1 MGFRTSRGST
11 RPRVGDGV
19 LPEVP
24 VKAVDFDGVSVHI
37 TGGFLQLLELLK
49 GAGMTKTVFT
59 TFEAAKLCH
68 VSPLSII
75 NWVNAGR
82 LNAFRTPGGHRR
94 IRRDDLV
101 RFMREN
107 GMPIPEELRDGS
119 GRPRVLVVDDEAAV
133 REVIAEHLATRP
145 KPYEVMTAAN
155 GFEAGRVVAAWR
167 PDVVLLDLRMPGLD
181 GFQVCRTIKAD
192 PETSST
198 IVIAMTGY
206 YTSDTEARVLECG
219 ALRCFAKPVEPS
231 TLATFIDSLF
241 EPGIGSRQRRRRHA
255 RV

>member
-1 MGFRTSRGST
+1 MSKS
-11 RPRVGDGV
+11 
-19 LPEVP
+19 
-24 VKAVDFDGVSVHI
+24 
-37 TGGFLQLLELLK
+37 
-49 GAGMTKTVFT
+49 VFT
-59 TFEAAKLCH
+59 TFEAAKICH

-82 LNAFRTPGGHRR
+82 LAAFRTPGGHRR

-107 GMPIPEELRDGS
+107 GMPLPEELREGS
-119 GRPRVLVVDDEAAV
+119 GRPRVLVVDDEPAI
-133 REVIAEHLATRP
+133 REVIAEHLNLRA

-155 GFEAGRVVAAWR
+155 GFEAGRMVATWR

-198 IVIAMTGY
+198 VVLAMTGY
-206 YTSDTEARVLECG
+206 YTPETEARILECG

-231 TLATFIDSLF
+231 ALASVIDALF
-241 EPGIGSRQRRRRHA
+241 ETGSSARQRRRRPV

>member
-1 MGFRTSRGST
+1 MSKS
-11 RPRVGDGV
+11 
-19 LPEVP
+19 
-24 VKAVDFDGVSVHI
+24 
-37 TGGFLQLLELLK
+37 
-49 GAGMTKTVFT
+49 VFT
-59 TFEAAKLCH
+59 TFEAAKICH

-82 LNAFRTPGGHRR
+82 LAAFRTPGGHRR

-107 GMPIPEELRDGS
+107 GMPLPEELREGS
-119 GRPRVLVVDDEAAV
+119 GRPRVLVVDDEPAI
-133 REVIAEHLATRP
+133 RDVIAEHLTLRA

-155 GFEAGRVVAAWR
+155 GFEAGRMVATWR

-198 IVIAMTGY
+198 VVLAMTGY
-206 YTSDTEARVLECG
+206 YTPETEARILECG

-231 TLATFIDSLF
+231 ALASVIDALF
-241 EPGIGSRQRRRRHA
+241 ETGSPARQRRRRTV